1 MAKGKQTST
10 GKIPGLGGKSM
21 AMVAGPS
28 GKAVPGGGKS
38 MVSSLPSMMGKATSP
53 SSG

>member
-1 MAKGKQTST
+1 MKGKVTST

-21 AMVAGPS
+21 VSTDTQS

-38 MVSSLPSMMGKATSP
+38 MVQNLPKVSGKATG
-53 SSG
+53 SGM

>member
-21 AMVAGPS
+21 AMTAGPS
-28 GKAVPGGGKS
+28 GKAVPGGGKN
-38 MVSSLPSMMGKATSP
+38 MVGNLPTVNGPATGSVR
-53 SSG
+53 